1 MQIKPFNALLIAPFL
16 LALVGCSDGQRLPN
30 SFEEY
35 QKRMFR
41 VLSIKTDPI
50 QPQVNIDFPAVEQR
64 RVTIPTVTIPLR
76 DFYAIN
82 GCELAPLIAQRN
94 TALGKVEYP
103 SRRIVYEAQLRDTL
117 QNCIALIEHD
127 VDESEHNTVKSGL
140 ENALTQKRLN
150 FPMTWANLIQ
160 NSDNI
165 RLGLSF
171 DQRFVQGDETDGF
184 IETTQA
190 LQYLHNIKTG
200 KPITHSEIERHLAH
214 IEQFRLPARLFRT
227 TRYLITGLTHVN
239 ALLKDHNSDFI
250 CATAHDKKQISI
262 FKNVMSQFFIQ
273 ELQPIASSTN
283 RYAQVLLPLLTQIV
297 EDKHINSAM
306 KAFIQNEIDIYGT
319 YKQKFAA
326 HVSELQ
332 TLLNRC
338 GLQPSPQ

>member
-1 MQIKPFNALLIAPFL
+1 MQIKPFNTLLIAPFL

-103 SRRIVYEAQLRDTL
+103 SRRIVYEAQLRNTL
-117 QNCIALIEHD
+117 ENCIALSDHDIDEGEH
-127 VDESEHNTVKSGL
+127 STVKSGL
-140 ENALTQKRLN
+140 ENALIQKRLN

-160 NSDNI
+160 NSDSI

-171 DQRFVQGDETDGF
+171 DQRFIQGDETDGF
-184 IETTQA
+184 VETTLA
-190 LQYLHNIKTG
+190 LQYLINIKIST
-200 KPITHSEIERHLAH
+200 PITHSEIERHLAH

-239 ALLKDHNSDFI
+239 ALLKIHNNDFI
-250 CATAHDKKQISI
+250 CATARDKKQINI
-262 FKNVMSQFFIQ
+262 FKNVMNQFFIQ
-273 ELQPIASSTN
+273 ELQPIASRTN
-283 RYAQVLLPLLTQIV
+283 RYAQVVLPLLIQIF
-297 EDKHINSAM
+297 EDTHINSAM
-306 KAFIQNEIDIYGT
+306 NTFIQNEMDLYNT

-326 HVSELQ
+326 HVNELQ

-338 GLQPSPQ
+338 GLQPSV